1 MQKLNLQAAVTNL
14 FDCHPLFEDVQM
26 NHVFEDG
33 KTFPDCLPKSDL
45 RVILQQY
52 QEQKDLPLFNLK
64 EFVLSH
70 FDLPQEVAGNFKTD
84 VHQSLDQH
92 IRQLWSVLTR
102 QPEKQKGSLIELPHP
117 FIVPGGRFR
126 EIYYWDSYFT
136 MLGLQL
142 HGEVKMIENMVD
154 NFAFLIQSVGHIP
167 NGNRTYYLSRSQP
180 PFFALMV
187 ELLANAKNDENI
199 YVKYLPALQKE
210 YDYWQSGSKENL
222 EVSLRTVKLKNGEIL
237 NRYFDESP
245 TPRPESYA
253 ADVLVSKTSDQPAE
267 NFFTNIR
274 GACESGWD
282 FSTRWFADHRNLSTI
297 ETIHI
302 IPIDLNCLMYKLEKV
317 LAKAY
322 SLYGRMNESKM
333 FEMNAEKRF
342 EAIIK
347 YFWNEKQSFFTDY
360 HWVKG
365 TVIDHISAAGLT
377 PLFIADKDHHF
388 IKSKA
393 DQIANTVS
401 KYLLQPGGLVTTT
414 IPSGQQ
420 WDWPNGWAPLQ
431 WMAVQGLEKFG
442 KGNISKTI
450 AQNWVSLNEKVF
462 AATGKMME
470 KYDVVDT
477 TKLAG
482 GGEYQ
487 SQEGFG
493 WTNGVYLALKNY
505 LKNV

>member
-1 MQKLNLQAAVTNL
+1 MLSGISI

-33 KTFPDCLPKSDL
+33 KTFPDCLPKSD
-45 RVILQQY
+45 VPIILQQY
-52 QEQKDLPLFNLK
+52 LKQKDLPLFNLK
-64 EFVLSH
+64 DFVLSH
-70 FDLPQEVAGNFKTD
+70 FELPPEFAGNFKSD
-84 VHQSLDQH
+84 VHQSVDQH

-102 QPEKQKGSLIELPHP
+102 QPDEQKGSLIALPHP

-136 MLGLQL
+136 MLGLHL
-142 HGEVKMIENMVD
+142 HGQGKMIENMVD
-154 NFAFLIQSVGHIP
+154 NFAYLIQNIGHIP

-187 ELLANAKNDENI
+187 ELLADSKNDDRI
-199 YVKYLPALQKE
+199 YLKYLPVLQQE
-210 YDYWQSGSKENL
+210 YDFWQLGARDGVAAN
-222 EVSLRTVKLKNGEIL
+222 LRTVKLEDGEIL

-245 TPRPESYA
+245 TPRPESYSG
-253 ADVLVSKTSDQPAE
+253 DVHNSKMSVQPPE
-267 NFFTNIR
+267 EFFTHIR
-274 GACESGWD
+274 AAAESGWD
-282 FSTRWFADHRNLSTI
+282 FSTRWFADHQNIATI
-297 ETIHI
+297 ETTNI
-302 IPIDLNCLMYKLEKV
+302 IPVDLNCLMYKLETV

-322 SLYGRMNESKM
+322 SLDGKINESQKLI
-333 FEMNAEKRF
+333 AAAGKRF
-342 EAIIK
+342 AAIIK
-347 YFWNEKQSFFTDY
+347 YCWNEKYSFFTDY
-360 HWVKG
+360 HWAKTSIVDQ
-365 TVIDHISAAGLT
+365 VSAAGLT
-377 PLFIADKDHHF
+377 PLFIAGKDNHF

-431 WMAVQGLEKFG
+431 WMAVMGLEKFG

-482 GGEYQ
+482 GGEYE

-505 LKNV
+505 LKDVG

>member
-1 MQKLNLQAAVTNL
+1 MQKLNFQAAVTNL

-33 KTFPDCLPKSDL
+33 KTFPDCLPKSDTL
-45 RVILQQY
+45 LILQQY
-52 QEQKDLPLFNLK
+52 LEQKDLPLFNLK
-64 EFVLSH
+64 DFVLSH
-70 FDLPQEVAGNFKTD
+70 FDLPQEIASHFKSD
-84 VHQSLDQH
+84 VHQSVDH
-92 IRQLWSVLTR
+92 NIRQLWPVLTR
-102 QPEKQKGSLIELPHP
+102 QPDQQQSSLIQLPHP

-136 MLGLQL
+136 MLGLHL
-142 HGEVKMIENMVD
+142 HGQVEMIENMVD
-154 NFAFLIQSVGHIP
+154 NFAYLIQQVGHIP

-187 ELLANAKNDENI
+187 ELLALSKNDVNI
-199 YVKYLPALQKE
+199 YVRYLPALQKE
-210 YDYWQSGSKENL
+210 YDFWQSGRRDNTGAK
-222 EVSLRTVKLKNGEIL
+222 LRTVKLEGGEIL

-245 TPRPESYA
+245 TPRPESYSE
-253 ADVLVSKTSDQPAE
+253 DVHSSERSKQPAE
-267 NFFTNIR
+267 EYFTNIR
-274 GACESGWD
+274 AAAESGWD
-282 FSTRWFADHRNLSTI
+282 FSSRWFADHRNLSTI
-297 ETIHI
+297 ETTRI
-302 IPIDLNCLMYKLEKV
+302 IPVDLNCLMYKLEKV
-317 LAKAY
+317 LAKAW
-322 SLYGRMNESKM
+322 SLHGGANESKM
-333 FEMNAEKRF
+333 LDMNAERRF

-347 YFWNEKQSFFTDY
+347 YCWNEKQSFFTDY
-360 HWVKG
+360 NWETG
-365 TVIDHISAAGLT
+365 TLIDHISAAGLT
-377 PLFIADKDHHF
+377 PLFIAGKDNQF

-393 DQIANTVS
+393 DQIADTVS
-401 KYLLQPGGLVTTT
+401 KYLLQPGGLVTTG
-414 IPSGQQ
+414 IASGQQ

-431 WMAVQGLEKFG
+431 WIAVKGLQKFG
-442 KGNISKTI
+442 KEDLAKAI

-482 GGEYQ
+482 GGEYE

-505 LKNV
+505 LKGV

>member
-1 MQKLNLQAAVTNL
+1 MLNEINI
-14 FDCHPLFEDVQM
+14 FDLHPLFEDVQM

-33 KTFPDCLPKSDL
+33 KTFPDCVPKTDL
-45 RVILQQY
+45 RIILQQY
-52 QEQKDLPLFNLK
+52 REQKNLPLSSLK
-64 EFVLSH
+64 EFVLAH
-70 FDLPQEVAGNFKTD
+70 FDLPQEFASNFKTD

-92 IRQLWSVLTR
+92 LRQLWSVLTR
-102 QPEKQKGSLIELPHP
+102 LPEKQKDSLIELPFP

-136 MLGLQL
+136 MLGLHL
-142 HGEVKMIENMVD
+142 HGQVTMMENMVD
-154 NFAFLIQSVGHIP
+154 NFAYLIKHVGHIP

-210 YDYWQSGSKENL
+210 YDYWQLGAKDNL
-222 EVSLRTVKLKNGEIL
+222 EANLRTVKLKSGEIL

-245 TPRPESYA
+245 APRPESYA
-253 ADVLVSKTSDQPAE
+253 ADMYAREKSDQPAE
-267 NFFTNIR
+267 HFFTNIR
-274 GACESGWD
+274 AACESGWD
-282 FSTRWFADHRNLSTI
+282 FSSRWFADHQNIATI
-297 ETIHI
+297 ETTNI
-302 IPIDLNCLMYKLEKV
+302 IPVDLNCLMYNLEKV

-322 SLYGRMNESKM
+322 SLDGRMNESKI
-333 FEMNAEKRF
+333 FEKNAEKRF

-347 YFWNEKQSFFTDY
+347 YCWNEKQSFFTDY
-360 HWVKG
+360 NWAKETHV
-365 TVIDHISAAGLT
+365 DHISAAGLT
-377 PLFIADKDHHF
+377 PLFVAEKDNHF
-388 IKSKA
+388 IKIKA

-401 KYLLQPGGLVTTT
+401 KYLVQPGGLVTT
-414 IPSGQQ
+414 IVPSGQQ

-431 WMAVQGLEKFG
+431 WMAVQGLDKFG
-442 KGNISKTI
+442 KGNVSKTI
-450 AQNWVSLNEKVF
+450 AENWVSLNEKVF

-505 LKNV
+505 LKEV